1 MYWGLCRHAALH
13 VVEHKQRDS
22 GRKPNRH
29 CLQSFNRG
37 AIHSKVMVVS

>member
-1 MYWGLCRHAALH
+1 MYWGLCRHTALH
-13 VVEHKQRDS
+13 GVEHKQRDG